1 MTPLDEFMAKKA
13 NDYMTLLDRLRPRT
27 AALKANYD
35 DDYKRWATT
44 PDGTY
49 WSGQFAGAC
58 QEAAADDCKGT
69 DNADDTIAD
78 AASLMT
84 ATITYSVLPNL
95 TGGQNLIERV
105 LAHADKGVS
114 IDQNYQMHYT
124 PTEGESDDSIARNRA
139 HVADTQRQIEEYV
152 GKWEKADAELK
163 SQADAAREK
172 MLSRINP
179 KAALVDGRKILRDAA
194 TPKPGD
200 PNATTVNYK
209 EMYPKATDPASTQAA
224 AATAADPHA
233 PVLGPPSPGD
243 KPFQPDPRA
252 GGLTDKLGVMGITEP
267 KSPLDKPPPPPDART
282 VPAPKLDPNTPQGK
296 AAIDKFRSILATQ
309 YPPDQVE
316 AKLSE
321 AIKGAQQDRPM
332 VATPEPGTPE
342 RVRQSGGEAFA
353 EKWDQ
358 SGRAKDDLLGINGG
372 DHAKE
377 AWKGVAKGLWDVVN
391 PDPVH
396 QVERGIDQAKGAID
410 EVKSGIDN
418 PKAFIGKHGIEI
430 AAGIATAPVGGEG
443 ALLGTEGRALTHG
456 LEDAAPGHPPTP
468 HGAEPH
474 TPVTGHAPTEPPS
487 GPTHPTPT
495 VDHPAPAVDHPGGD
509 HGIPS
514 SIEHAAGL
522 PRSAD
527 DILNDSRAAH
537 RLERDQLDW
546 DRGEQNLADLAAHH
560 GVSVDELPRTPQYD
574 IHHPTYTDKIA
585 ADHSAEIDRHT
596 QMWEHGYNTQSV
608 QQVLDNMDAPRQPTT
623 DLRNELR
630 QGLNDYGYADLINA
644 GHSPAD
650 AKRLAGE
657 YAEAQFPRE
666 PGLIPQPVIHNPD
679 GAGGGYTRAY
689 TYGDWQVN
697 NALGNLTKQE
707 KDALR
712 AFLETQPRD
721 AIVNIRLTDGRG

>member
-1 MTPLDEFMAKKA
+1 MSGPTKSVILGIDANSYRPQLDAVHAMATKYEQHISTFKGYV
-13 NDYMTLLDRLRPRT
+13 DKPGGT
-27 AALKANYD
+27 A
-35 DDYKRWATT
+35 WE
-44 PDGTY
+44 
-49 WSGQFAGAC
+49 GQTAEAG
-58 QEAAADDCKGT
+58 QRNAADGWKVTARIQDI
-69 DNADDTIAD
+69 DTKFQT
-78 AASLMT
+78 T
-84 ATITYSVLPNL
+84 AGLAVDHTIVPEL
-95 TGGQNLIERV
+95 TNCQHMIENIERQR
-105 LAHADKGVS
+105 DKGLTLSEDLEVGYNPPPGIS
-114 IDQNYQMHYT
+114 EELAAENAKVAKARGEELRESARKWWEAEQEVKRLA
-124 PTEGESDDSIARNRA
+124 EGAVRDIENEVNGAAGTFDIGKA
-139 HVADTQRQIEEYV
+139 VKDTAPRKPDTAQ
-152 GKWEKADAELK
+152 DA
-163 SQADAAREK
+163 
-172 MLSRINP
+172 NF
-179 KAALVDGRKILRDAA
+179 
-194 TPKPGD
+194 
-200 PNATTVNYK
+200 YK
-209 EMYPKATDPASTQAA
+209 QWYPKESSPASTQAA
-224 AATAADPHA
+224 AATAVDPNA

-267 KSPLDKPPPPPDART
+267 KSPLDKPPSPPDART

-296 AAIDKFRSILATQ
+296 AAIDKFRGILATQ

-353 EKWDQ
+353 ESWDQ
-358 SGRAKDDLLGINGG
+358 AGRAKDDLLGINGG

-456 LEDAAPGHPPTP
+456 LEDAAPGHASSP
-468 HGAEPH
+468 HTAEPH
-474 TPVTGHAPTEPPS
+474 TSGHAPTEPPS
-487 GPTHPTPT
+487 GTTHPAPT
-495 VDHPAPAVDHPGGD
+495 VDHPTPAADHPGGD
-509 HGIPS
+509 HGIPAN
-514 SIEHAAGL
+514 IEHAAGL

-546 DRGEQNLADLAAHH
+546 ARGEQNLADLAAHH
-560 GVSVDELPRTPQYD
+560 GVPVDELPRTPQYD

-585 ADHSAEIDRHT
+585 ADHGAEIDRHT

-608 QQVLDNMDAPRQPTT
+608 QQVLDNMDAPRLPTT
-623 DLRNELR
+623 DLRDELR
-630 QGLNDYGYADLINA
+630 RGLADYGAEDLMDA
-644 GHSPAD
+644 GYSPSE
-650 AKRLAGE
+650 AKRLARE
-657 YAEAQFPRE
+657 YADTQFPSGS
-666 PGLIPQPVIHNPD
+666 GLIPQPVIHNPD
-679 GAGGGYTRAY
+679 GAGGGYRQAF

-712 AFLETQPRD
+712 NWLETQDPN
-721 AIVNIRLTDGRG
+721 AIVNIRLGRE